1 MTTLHATP
9 EGVVAHAKGAPEVL
23 VADCAW
29 ESTAAGAVPLD
40 AAGRERILAVAQAMA
55 DDALRVLAVA
65 TRAEATPEN
74 AQRDL
79 TFLGLVG
86 MIDPPR
92 PEARDAI
99 ATCERAGIAVV
110 MITGDHP
117 TTARAVAREL
127 GILAGGDV
135 VTGADLDA
143 MDDAELARRVAAIS
157 VYARVSPA
165 HKLRVVTALQGRR
178 HVVAMTGDGVND
190 APALKKAD
198 IGVAMGISGTDVAR
212 EAAAMTLTDDNFAS
226 IVAAVE
232 EGRGIFGNIKKYLMF
247 LLSSNVGEI
256 GLMAAATLAGM
267 PLPLTAVQIL
277 YVNLATDGLPAL
289 ALAVDPP
296 EGDLMR
302 RRPRDPRAGI
312 FTRPVVALMLAG
324 GLWSTVVNLA
334 LFAWAL
340 QSGRSLAEAMTMTF
354 VCLVVIQLVNAYN
367 FRSDRLSVV
376 RRPFANRWLNLA
388 VLWEI
393 ALLTLVV
400 YLPVL
405 HAPFGTFALTALDW
419 AIVVAAALTIVPV
432 LEVAKA
438 LARRGAFGELH

>member
-1 MTTLHATP
+1 
-9 EGVVAHAKGAPEVL
+9 
-23 VADCAW
+23 
-29 ESTAAGAVPLD
+29 
-40 AAGRERILAVAQAMA
+40 
-55 DDALRVLAVA
+55 
-65 TRAEATPEN
+65 
-74 AQRDL
+74 
-79 TFLGLVG
+79 
-86 MIDPPR
+86 
-92 PEARDAI
+92 
-99 ATCERAGIAVV
+99 
-110 MITGDHP
+110 
-117 TTARAVAREL
+117 
-127 GILAGGDV
+127 
-135 VTGADLDA
+135 
-143 MDDAELARRVAAIS
+143 
-157 VYARVSPA
+157 
-165 HKLRVVTALQGRR
+165 
-178 HVVAMTGDGVND
+178 
-190 APALKKAD
+190 
-198 IGVAMGISGTDVAR
+198 
-212 EAAAMTLTDDNFAS
+212 
-226 IVAAVE
+226 
-232 EGRGIFGNIKKYLMF
+232 
-247 LLSSNVGEI
+247 
-256 GLMAAATLAGM
+256 
-267 PLPLTAVQIL
+267 
-277 YVNLATDGLPAL
+277 
-289 ALAVDPP
+289 
-296 EGDLMR
+296 MR

-388 VLWEI
+388 VLWEV